1 MKYKYIKLM
10 TFSALLVLTSCGGAG
25 KDSDQSTLNTDDSGD
40 ILSVVDLL
48 NPNEVIDDITY
59 LSSPAL
65 GGRGP
70 ATEGGRL
77 AEQFVSDKFREIGLE
92 PYKDGSY
99 FQPYLQNYT
108 KVPVKYFSVYTYEEG
123 TTNRH
128 DYEYAFDYTVVPN
141 FVSKKVDLDLDL
153 SLDLADASLTTAVL
167 TSSSEFYY
175 QDKSFHY
182 LAYISDS
189 YFPSLE
195 YGQGEYYKNTQNE
208 FSLYISNSMKSQLEA
223 DFANNMRKLHVSWE
237 YDTSAKTV
245 NNVVGILKGG
255 KATNDNHIIIS
266 SHLDHVGRFG
276 EKENQYFPGAL
287 DNASGT
293 AGIIHLAKIY
303 ASIKDELTTNIVFV
317 ANNGEEGGLYGSTN
331 YPYYAY
337 EQAVREVAGRPRIL
351 VNLDMIGSE
360 SDENSGLELIGKFSV
375 TAKGRI
381 ENLLE
386 KYNIQNYKFGANS
399 PVSDQY
405 EMSKYLDTSF
415 TIDHYDERFY
425 HTPLDTVDHI
435 DSNVLLKHLSLATDF
450 IGFYL

>member
-1 MKYKYIKLM
+1 M
-10 TFSALLVLTSCGGAG
+10 TLPALLVLTSCGLTGNSN
-25 KDSDQSTLNTDDSGD
+25 DSSNFNTDDTD
-40 ILSVVDLL
+40 KILSVTNLL
-48 NPNEVIDDITY
+48 NPNEVIEDITY

-77 AEQFVSDKFREIGLE
+77 TEQYISDKFREIGLE
-92 PYKDGSY
+92 PYKDDSY
-99 FQPYLQNYT
+99 FQPYLQNHV
-108 KVPVKYFSVYTYEEG
+108 KVPLKYFSVYTYEDG

-128 DYEYAFDYTVVPN
+128 DYEYAFDYTVIPN
-141 FVSKKVDLDLDL
+141 YVSRKVDLDLDL
-153 SLDLADASLTTAVL
+153 SLDIADASATTAVL
-167 TSSSEFYY
+167 TAPTSFSSLD
-175 QDKSFHY
+175 QANHY
-182 LAYISDS
+182 LMYISDA

-195 YGQGEYYKNTQNE
+195 YGQGEYYKDTENE
-208 FSLYISNSMKSQLEA
+208 FSLYVSNAMKSQLEA
-223 DFANNMRKLHVSWE
+223 DFANNMRKMHVSWE
-237 YDTSAKTV
+237 YDTSAKIV

-266 SHLDHVGRFG
+266 SHLDHVGRYG

-293 AGIIHLAKIY
+293 ASLLHLAKIY

-337 EQAVREVAGRPRIL
+337 EQEVREVAGRPRLL
-351 VNLDMIGSE
+351 VNLDMVGSE
-360 SDENSGLELIGKFSV
+360 ADEEAGFELIGKFSI
-375 TAKGRI
+375 TAKARI

-386 KYNIQNYKFGANS
+386 KYNMQNYKFSANG

-415 TIDHYDERFY
+415 TLNHYDGRFY
-425 HTPLDTVDHI
+425 HTPLDTVDHM
-435 DSNVLLKHLSLATDF
+435 DPDVLLKHLSLATDF
-450 IGFYL
+450 IGYYL